1 MENTQLSDGR
11 GLVKEDNDFPEFLKV
26 RSKPRIVAY
35 VPMETGRMD
44 TIDAEE
50 LAENGRHRSTVLPP
64 LDADLS
70 FSRPSRK
77 HITFLQGFSDDGSK
91 CKRISFEIDKKI
103 VTHLRRKL
111 TRRIE
116 RRMGEMPDDEVSE
129 DEASPADT
137 RRRSGGK
144 KQSAETRKGLF
155 NSYSEVG
162 EKLRKSSNKTRPQ
175 LNGHVHGSPQKVL
188 DPLSNDH
195 VTATDPSDLAG
206 RSSRQSDGSRKF
218 SSTTPLPDIGQ
229 SDNGARPLT
238 SSSSKMKKVSVLDPQ
253 PGSQADKEDQ
263 ALEEDAEQQTGSD
276 ADEDAGGDI
285 SFRQMI
291 ISPIQTPVVHRPET
305 RDTVRL
311 SSVQRRTQNLQGYVH
326 RHCPP
331 DNKIMKLYLCS
342 GFADSEVERTVLMEQ
357 VWPELREFCK
367 KHGHELHVIDLHWGL
382 KDATADDHQI
392 PRVCSYYIED
402 CKDNA
407 MGINFLIF
415 LGEKYGQCLLPS
427 EIPADEF
434 EAILEAAMEYKDR
447 KLLSIRAKMAEVE
460 AARAE
465 RESQR
470 QSEAEAKSTAASVKS
485 QETNLSR
492 DTNDRSRSESVK
504 KMDDEEEDALGD
516 LTFERKASVIR
527 AEGLIIKRLREE
539 EEELQDVDSLTQ
551 WYKLDE
557 NAKPPVY
564 RLQKISSVYK
574 DITKTDGAR
583 RQAARSSWITTSS
596 KLSKVLQEFSQ
607 VVVSEEAREK
617 YFTSLLEQE
626 LEHILADFDNT
637 PSHTVCYKRTLLG
650 LQNHLSDIRVGEYI
664 DVSPKNNDAI
674 DTKIRSKMLDIREEF
689 VGKRVNEGSIYSFE
703 LNWTSGGIA
712 TTHNRDHINYLDRV
726 VKVTH
731 DMVKRQLSTLFEEE
745 DDQALRNLF
754 EEVSQHVMMCHKRV
768 RKFHGRKD
776 ILQLIKSYVRSE
788 TNTPLVIFGKT
799 GSGKS
804 AILAKAAKDVHKWMK
819 EFDARV
825 LVRSVGATR
834 RSTNVRTL
842 LRDMCLQLCHI
853 TGANYKDVPTE
864 YKGLVNDFGYKISQI
879 PAEKPLVIF
888 LDAVDRLLDEHDG
901 RKMSW
906 LPKELPS
913 NVHVIISTLPDDK
926 FECFQALMKS
936 LNGKEDCFLEIGNLP
951 TGDAIAIL
959 EYWLNEGNRNLTE
972 HQMDV
977 VMDAFEK
984 APTPLFLKMAYKE
997 SQTWTSYM
1005 LSEMVKI
1012 PETVKK
1018 IATIKFGRLE
1028 RDHGEALVKRA
1039 LGYITAARNGITSNE
1054 MEDVLSLDDAVMDEV
1069 SGQFSLPRRRL
1080 PPLIWA
1086 RLKMDLSEYVMECLG
1101 DNMKTLCWSHAQF
1114 CDAAD
1119 DRYLLQ
1125 RDKAPS
1131 YHKSFAEYFMGKW
1144 VSKPKPYSGNDR
1156 GVLRFVSDQP
1166 LFYEPE
1172 ESLHDGSDRVYNLRK
1187 INELPFHLVRSQQME
1202 LLKNE
1207 TLCNFEW
1214 VLAKLCGTSLR
1225 AVLEEYSRVLL
1236 LEPNDAELKILS
1248 DTLHL
1253 SGFALQKEPR
1263 QLASQM
1269 IGRLNGIIARDLPK
1283 TAADRKRYPYLHTF
1297 VAQAQSSSLP
1307 SLIPSVDCLTEPGGI
1322 LFDLLSGHT
1331 DPITALT
1338 LTSDG
1343 MRALTT
1349 SEDCTMKLWDIRTGK
1364 VVKTLEGMSS
1374 NVSTIKTGMNNALV
1388 ITTEGTVIKIWSLHT
1403 GACVHVLDEFIDP
1416 ANITVASDSRV
1427 LVALFDGSNMFRSFD
1442 LQSFAQIC
1450 EKKIP
1455 DDGIHK
1461 DRSLVVAD
1469 TCAGDQVLHAFRSSN
1484 RATVQNAKSG
1494 KIYHNLKCFEK
1505 SSSVVSLGFARD
1517 YYILACRQQYMELHE
1532 IHQLEIFDLKKG
1544 NYLRSVRGCV
1554 HDNVRDIYINMMGS
1568 HAIAIC
1574 ASENNNMSDIALWN
1588 LETEDHKH
1596 LARHAGVS
1604 TFGAC
1609 LDFRFCLTAAKG
1621 DKTLRIWNL
1630 TSKINQPAPKLKK
1643 SLGVVE
1649 IVPMQDNPRYVV
1661 ARTMNNGPISVWNI
1675 AKAKCL
1681 QTAVRIERGLSET
1694 SDVVIVRNSFL
1705 VILTDRGFSNVSDD
1719 AKPVFQTVLRYN
1731 LKTKRYDKKL
1741 TGCYIVPAPTHEYM
1755 LLDEDHLMGPSD
1767 SRTHFMVWSLQTGH
1781 VVYRIKTNFR
1791 ELERLKMMDGIQMVD
1806 VKRVNRGTTAK
1817 MSPWDRRAETDSA
1830 KQRRHEAELEEERQ
1844 RQDDLKKEKEN
1855 AIEQFIVSGDEKIIV
1870 AAFFAHHLCVFDIPK
1885 QAHIQTLE
1893 NENSMMFLHVSS
1905 LTFDGSHLVH
1915 ANYDEES
1922 KISYVTLWDCTSGQ
1936 VKRRLKR
1943 ETNVCALGIT
1953 DDAERVVIGKG
1964 PDELHVWDPMKS
1976 NSLRKIK
1983 GYSGLKFG
1991 VGSKIFTCGDG
2002 KRAIVFAGDI
2012 SVWDIEKATVMAVF
2026 TPDTRIICC
2035 NVALGGELIA
2045 FGLYE
2050 KSDVIILKLMSRDH
2064 QPQIDDVEGEDMFGE
2079 KPDSSDEDDEE
2090 ENED

>member
-1 MENTQLSDGR
+1 MENMQLSDGQDL
-11 GLVKEDNDFPEFLKV
+11 GTEDNDFPEFLKV

-35 VPMETGRMD
+35 VPLETGRVD
-44 TIDAEE
+44 TIDGQE

-77 HITFLQGFSDDGSK
+77 HITFLQGFSDDGIK
-91 CKRISFEIDKKI
+91 CKKISFEIDKKI
-103 VTHLRRKL
+103 VSHLRRKM

-116 RRMGEMPDDEVSE
+116 RRMGETFDDEVSDE
-129 DEASPADT
+129 EASPDDA

-144 KQSAETRKGLF
+144 KQSAEARKGLF

-162 EKLRKSSNKTRPQ
+162 EKLRKSGSRSRPHM
-175 LNGHVHGSPQKVL
+175 NGHKHGSPQKVL
-188 DPLSNDH
+188 DPLTNDH
-195 VTATDPSDLAG
+195 VAAADPSDLDD
-206 RSSRQSDGSRKF
+206 RSRRQSDGSRKF

-229 SDNGARPLT
+229 SDDGARPLT
-238 SSSSKMKKVSVLDPQ
+238 SSSSKMKKVSLQEPERQTDNEE
-253 PGSQADKEDQ
+253 GQAS
-263 ALEEDAEQQTGSD
+263 EEDTGRQTGSD
-276 ADEDAGGDI
+276 AGEEGDI
-285 SFRQMI
+285 SFRRMI
-291 ISPIQTPVVHRPET
+291 TSPIQTPVVHRPET
-305 RDTVRL
+305 RDTARL
-311 SSVQRRTQNLQGYVH
+311 SSVERRTQILQGYVH
-326 RHCPP
+326 RDCPP
-331 DNKIMKLYLCS
+331 DDKIMKLYLCS

-357 VWPELREFCK
+357 VWPDLREFCK
-367 KHGHELHVIDLHWGL
+367 RHAHELHVLDLHWSL

-392 PRVCSYYIED
+392 PRVCSHYIED

-415 LGEKYGQCLLPS
+415 LGEKYGQSLVPS

-434 EAILEAAMEYKDR
+434 QVILEAATEYKDR
-447 KLLSIRAKMAEVE
+447 QVIAIRAKMAEVE
-460 AARAE
+460 AARVE
-465 RESQR
+465 REKQR
-470 QSEAEAKSTAASVKS
+470 QIEAEANSSGVSVKS
-485 QETNLSR
+485 PDTTLSR
-492 DTNDRSRSESVK
+492 DAADRRESGK
-504 KMDDEEEDALGD
+504 KMDADEDDVFGD
-516 LTFERKASVIR
+516 LIFERKASVVR
-527 AEGLIIKRLREE
+527 AEGLLMKALREE
-539 EEELQDVDSLTQ
+539 EEDLQDVDCLTQ

-564 RLQKISSVYK
+564 RLQRISSVYK
-574 DITKTDGAR
+574 DITKTDGTR
-583 RQAARSSWITTSS
+583 RQAARNNWITSAN
-596 KLSKVLQEFSQ
+596 KLSKVLQTFSQ
-607 VVVSEEAREK
+607 DVVCEEAREK

-626 LEHILADFDNT
+626 LEHILADFDNS
-637 PSHTVCYKRTLLG
+637 PLHTVCYKRTLLG
-650 LQNHLSDIRVGEYI
+650 LQNHLTDIKVGEYI

-674 DTKIRSKMLDIREEF
+674 DTKARSRMLNIREEF
-689 VGKRVNEGSIYSFE
+689 VGKRVNEGSIHSFE
-703 LNWTSGGIA
+703 LNWIAGGIA
-712 TTHNRDHINYLDRV
+712 TTHNRDHLNYLERV
-726 VKVTH
+726 CKVTY
-731 DMVKRQLSTLFEEE
+731 DMVKRQLTTLFEEE
-745 DDQALRNLF
+745 DHSDQALRNLF
-754 EEVSQHVMMCHKRV
+754 EEVSQHVMTCHKRV

-819 EFDARV
+819 EFDTRV

-842 LRDMCLQLCHI
+842 LRDICLQLCHI

-864 YKGLVNDFGYKISQI
+864 YKGLVNDFAYKISQI
-879 PAEKPLVIF
+879 TTEKPLVIF

-926 FECFQALMKS
+926 FECFQSLKKS
-936 LNGKEDCFLEIGNLP
+936 LNGKEDCLLEIGDLP

-959 EYWLNEGNRNLTE
+959 EYWLNEGNRNLTQ

-977 VMDAFEK
+977 VLDAFAK
-984 APTPLFLKMAYKE
+984 APTPLFLKMAYRE

-1005 LSEMVKI
+1005 ISEMVKI

-1069 SGQFSLPRRRL
+1069 AGQFNLSRRRL
-1080 PPLIWA
+1080 PPLVWA

-1101 DNMKTLCWSHAQF
+1101 DNMKTLCWSHVQF
-1114 CDAAD
+1114 ADAAD
-1119 DRYLLQ
+1119 DRYLQ
-1125 RDKAPS
+1125 QKDKAPS
-1131 YHKSFAEYFMGKW
+1131 YHKAFAEYFMGIW
-1144 VSKPKPYSGNDR
+1144 VGKPKPYSGSDR

-1187 INELPFHLVRSQQME
+1187 INELPHHLVRSQQME

-1225 AVLEEYSRVLL
+1225 AVLEEYSSVLL
-1236 LEPNDAELKILS
+1236 QEPNDTELKILS

-1253 SGFALQKEPR
+1253 SGVALQKEPR

-1269 IGRLNGIIARDLPK
+1269 IGRLNGIIARDLPR

-1297 VAQAQSSSLP
+1297 VAQAQSSTLP

-1331 DPITALT
+1331 DPITALA

-1349 SEDCTMKLWDIRTGK
+1349 SEDCTMKLWDIRTGR
-1364 VVKTLEGMSS
+1364 VAKTLEGMSP
-1374 NVSTIKTGMNNALV
+1374 NVSTIKTGMNNALA
-1388 ITTEGTVIKIWSLHT
+1388 ITTEGTVIKIWSLNS
-1403 GACVHVLDEFIDP
+1403 GICVHVLDEFVDP
-1416 ANITVASDSRV
+1416 ANITVASDGRV

-1442 LQSFAQIC
+1442 LQSFTQIC
-1450 EKKIP
+1450 EKQIP

-1461 DRSLVVAD
+1461 DRSLVVAE
-1469 TCAGDQVLHAFRSSN
+1469 TCVGDQVLHAFRSSN
-1484 RATVQNAKSG
+1484 RATVQNAKTG

-1554 HDNVRDIYINMMGS
+1554 HDNVRDMYINMMGS

-1604 TFGAC
+1604 AFGAC

-1643 SLGVVE
+1643 SLGVAE

-1661 ARTMNNGPISVWNI
+1661 ARTINNGPISVWNI

-1755 LLDEDHLMGPSD
+1755 LLDENHLMGPSD
-1767 SRTHFMVWSLQTGH
+1767 SRTHFMVWSLKTGH
-1781 VVYRIKTNFR
+1781 VLYRIKTNFR
-1791 ELERLKMMDGIQMVD
+1791 ELERLKLMDGIPMVD
-1806 VKRVNRGTTAK
+1806 VTKVKRGTTAK

-1870 AAFFAHHLCVFDIPK
+1870 ASFFAHHLCVFDIPK
-1885 QAHIQTLE
+1885 QAHTQTLE

-1915 ANYDEES
+1915 ANYDEEN
-1922 KISYVTLWDCTSGQ
+1922 KISYVTLWDCASGQ

-1983 GYSGLKFG
+1983 GYSGLRFG

-2026 TPDTRIICC
+2026 TPDTRIMCC

-2064 QPQIDDVEGEDMFGE
+2064 QPQIDEVEGEDMFGE
-2079 KPDSSDEDDEE
+2079 KPDSSDDEDEE
-2090 ENED
+2090 D